1 MLFTAPEFMYLFLP
15 ATLLLWW
22 WLMSRHYGA
31 IAQSFIVGCSVLF
44 YAAWSAEYALLLVVN
59 ALLNFYW
66 GKRIAVTHSK
76 IRLVLGVVYNLG
88 LLAYF
93 KYADFLIETSNALT
107 GSQWPLLQVILP
119 LGISFFTFQAIAY
132 LVDCAKGRVDDF
144 DLGRFAFSISFFPHL
159 IAGPILHY
167 SDIMPQLRQG
177 IRFDPERMTKGLFLF
192 AAGLSKKTV
201 IADRL
206 AAVVDPLFGLSD
218 QLTVCEAWVAAV
230 GYGLQIYFDFS
241 GYCDMASGV
250 GLMFGLVLPQNFASP
265 YQAGTIADFW
275 KRWHITLSRFLRD
288 YLYIPLGGNRQGFY
302 RGLWAAAITMLLG
315 GLWHGAA
322 WTFVA
327 WGAMHGAM
335 IALYR
340 LWTKTG
346 YRMPG
351 YLARTLTL
359 LGVFFAWVLFRA
371 ASIDQALH
379 IWQAML
385 GLNGISVPVMLAG
398 WFGSETVQISG
409 QVNGLDMLAIGFLLA
424 ICLRYGNAQ
433 AQLDTF
439 TPDLKALATFAGYFF
454 AGTWLSAAHESFIY
468 WSF

>member
-1 MLFTAPEFMYLFLP
+1 MLFTAPEFLYLFLP
-15 ATLLLWW
+15 ATLVCWW
-22 WLMSRHYGA
+22 WFMSRHYGNT
-31 IAQSFIVGCSVLF
+31 AQWFIVASSVLF
-44 YAAWSAEYALLLVVN
+44 YAAWSREYAVLLVLN

-66 GKRIAVTHSK
+66 GKRMAFTRSNVLLAVG
-76 IRLVLGVVYNLG
+76 VLYNLG
-88 LLAYF
+88 LLVYF
-93 KYADFLIETSNALT
+93 KYADFLIETGNALT
-107 GSQWPLLQVILP
+107 GRQWPLLHVVLP

-132 LVDCAKGRVDDF
+132 LVDCAQGRVEDF
-144 DLGRFAFSISFFPHL
+144 NLRRFAFSISFFPHL

-167 SDIMPQLRQG
+167 SDVMPQLKQG

-192 AAGLSKKTV
+192 AAGLCKKTV

-206 AAVVDPLFGLSD
+206 AAVVDPLFGLSN
-218 QLTVCEAWVAAV
+218 QLTLCEAWVATV

-241 GYCDMASGV
+241 GYCDMAIGI
-250 GLMFGLVLPQNFASP
+250 GLMFGIVLPQNFNSP
-265 YQAGTIADFW
+265 YQADTIADFW

-302 RGLWAAAITMLLG
+302 RGLWAAIMTMLLG

-346 YRMPG
+346 YAMPRC
-351 YLARTLTL
+351 LARTLTL
-359 LGVFFAWVLFRA
+359 LGVLVAWVLFRA
-371 ASIDQALH
+371 DSIAQALQ

-385 GLNGISVPVMLAG
+385 GLKGLKVPVMLAG
-398 WFGSETVQISG
+398 WFASDTVPISG
-409 QVNGLDMLAIGFLLA
+409 LVNGLDMLALGFLLA
-424 ICLRYGNAQ
+424 ICLRYRHAQ

-439 TPDLKALATFAGYFF
+439 TPGVKALAAFAGLFF

>member
-15 ATLLLWW
+15 TTLGLWW
-22 WLMSRHYGA
+22 WFVSRDYGKS
-31 IAQSFIVGCSVLF
+31 AQWLIVGSSVLF
-44 YAAWSAEYALLLVVN
+44 YAAWSTQYAALLVAN

-66 GKRIAVTHSK
+66 GKRIARTRSAVLL
-76 IRLVLGVVYNLG
+76 RLGILYNLV

-93 KYADFLIETSNALT
+93 KYADFLIETANALT
-107 GSQWPLLQVILP
+107 GHQWPLLQVVLP

-132 LVDCAKGRVDDF
+132 LVDCGKGQVEDF
-144 DLGRFAFSISFFPHL
+144 DIGRFAFSISFFPHL
-159 IAGPILHY
+159 NAGPILHY
-167 SDIMPQLRQG
+167 SDVMPQLRRG

-192 AAGLSKKTV
+192 AVGLSKKTV

-206 AAVVDPLFGLSD
+206 AGVVDPLFSLSD
-218 QLTVCEAWVAAV
+218 QLTLCEAWVAAV

-241 GYCDMASGV
+241 GYCDMAIGI
-250 GLMFGLVLPQNFASP
+250 GLMFGIALPQNFNSP
-265 YQAGTIADFW
+265 YQAVTIADFW
-275 KRWHITLSRFLRD
+275 QRWHMTLSRFLRD
-288 YLYIPLGGNRQGFY
+288 YLYIPLGGSRQGF
-302 RGLWAAAITMLLG
+302 GLGLAAAAVTMLLG

-327 WGAMHGAM
+327 WGAMHGGM

-340 LWTKTG
+340 VWTKTG
-346 YRMPG
+346 YSLPRC
-351 YLARTLTL
+351 LASTLTL
-359 LGVFFAWVLFRA
+359 CGVFLAWVLFRA
-371 ASIDQALH
+371 DSMVQALQ

-385 GLNGISVPVMLAG
+385 GLNGLKIPVMLAG
-398 WFGSETVQISG
+398 WFAPNTVPISG
-409 QVNGLDMLAIGFLLA
+409 LVNGLDMLGLGILLV
-424 ICLRYGNAQ
+424 ICLRYRHAQ

-439 TPDLKALATFAGYFF
+439 APGFKALAAFAGLFF

>member
-1 MLFTAPEFMYLFLP
+1 
-15 ATLLLWW
+15 
-22 WLMSRHYGA
+22 
-31 IAQSFIVGCSVLF
+31 
-44 YAAWSAEYALLLVVN
+44 
-59 ALLNFYW
+59 
-66 GKRIAVTHSK
+66 
-76 IRLVLGVVYNLG
+76 
-88 LLAYF
+88 
-93 KYADFLIETSNALT
+93 
-107 GSQWPLLQVILP
+107 
-119 LGISFFTFQAIAY
+119 
-132 LVDCAKGRVDDF
+132 
-144 DLGRFAFSISFFPHL
+144 
-159 IAGPILHY
+159 
-167 SDIMPQLRQG
+167 MPQLRQG

-192 AAGLSKKTV
+192 VAGLCKKTV

-206 AAVVDPLFGLSD
+206 AAVVDPLFELSD
-218 QLTVCEAWVAAV
+218 RLTVCEAWVAAA

-346 YRMPG
+346 YTMPG

-371 ASIDQALH
+371 RVLTRHYRSGWRCWDSTGYRCRSCSPAGSGPRRFRYRGWSTAWTCSPSASYWPFVCAT
-379 IWQAML
+379 
-385 GLNGISVPVMLAG
+385 VMRKHN
-398 WFGSETVQISG
+398 ST
-409 QVNGLDMLAIGFLLA
+409 LLPR
-424 ICLRYGNAQ
+424 I
-433 AQLDTF
+433 
-439 TPDLKALATFAGYFF
+439 
-454 AGTWLSAAHESFIY
+454 
-468 WSF
+468 

>member
-1 MLFTAPEFMYLFLP
+1 MLFTVPEFLYLFLP
-15 ATLLLWW
+15 ATLVCWW
-22 WLMSRHYGA
+22 WFMSRHYGNT
-31 IAQSFIVGCSVLF
+31 AQWCIVASSVLF
-44 YAAWSAEYALLLVVN
+44 YAAWSREYAVLLVVN

-66 GKRIAVTHSK
+66 GKRMAFTRSNVLLAVG
-76 IRLVLGVVYNLG
+76 VLYNLG

-93 KYADFLIETSNALT
+93 KYADFLIETGNALT
-107 GSQWPLLQVILP
+107 GSQWPLLHVVLP

-132 LVDCAKGRVDDF
+132 LVDCAQGRVEDF
-144 DLGRFAFSISFFPHL
+144 NLRRFAFSISFFPHL

-167 SDIMPQLRQG
+167 SDVMPQLKQG
-177 IRFDPERMTKGLFLF
+177 IRFDPERMTKGQFLF
-192 AAGLSKKTV
+192 AAGLCKKTV

-206 AAVVDPLFGLSD
+206 AAVVDPLFGLSN
-218 QLTVCEAWVAAV
+218 QLTLCEAWVAAV

-241 GYCDMASGV
+241 GYCDMAIGI
-250 GLMFGLVLPQNFASP
+250 GLMFGIVLPQNFNSP
-265 YQAGTIADFW
+265 YQADTIADFW

-288 YLYIPLGGNRQGFY
+288 YLYIPLGGSRQGFY
-302 RGLWAAAITMLLG
+302 RGLWAAIMTMLLG

-327 WGAMHGAM
+327 WGAMHGGM

-346 YRMPG
+346 YSMPG
-351 YLARTLTL
+351 YLASTLTL

-371 ASIDQALH
+371 ANVDQAIQ

-385 GLNGISVPVMLAG
+385 GLKGISVPVMLAG
-398 WFGSETVQISG
+398 WFGSETVPISG
-409 QVNGLDMLAIGFLLA
+409 LINGLDMLAIGFLLA
-424 ICLRYGNAQ
+424 VCLRYRHAQ
-433 AQLDTF
+433 AQLDTL
-439 TPDLKALATFAGYFF
+439 TPNLKALAVFAGLFF